1 MPKEPIKSF
10 TIDEQLTK
18 VVNMIRRRYALFAGL
33 SLLAIAAN
41 WPDFLPNTRNQSVEA
56 DLPVQWGP
64 DKNLVWSAELP
75 GDGQSSP
82 IVWNGRVIVTS
93 VDGDMKDRN
102 LIICIDIEN
111 GKQIWQKTF
120 DSSLKVK
127 SSLYVSRAAP
137 TPVADESGV
146 IVLFESGDLIA
157 LDWTGDVRWQ
167 RSLTETYGGIQA
179 EFGLAASLAQHGDS
193 VFALIENN
201 GPSYLVA
208 IDKSTGESKWK
219 MDRRSVISWSSPAVM
234 TLAEVPQ
241 VIISSVGTVD
251 SYDAVSGKLLW
262 TIDQLGGNTV
272 ATPSQVDANRLIIG
286 AAPGRGEADAGGA
299 SESNLMIE
307 VTASDDTAGNDTGK
321 GLTAKVLWRTA
332 KAMASFS
339 SPVAYQGVGYWVNRA
354 GIVFAINLEDGT
366 ELFAQRIDQAPWATA
381 IGTKDRVYFFGK
393 DGTTTVIRAG
403 KEFEK
408 LASNPL
414 WNPDDLKPDAAVAG
428 REETAERR
436 AAAAMFSGPIQY
448 GVAVAKDSLLIRT
461 GNRVYRVAMTQ

>member
-1 MPKEPIKSF
+1 MNRGVSEMKRS
-10 TIDEQLTK
+10 
-18 VVNMIRRRYALFAGL
+18 YALFAGL
-33 SLLAIAAN
+33 SLLAVAAN

-64 DKNLVWSAELP
+64 EKNLAWSAELP

-93 VDGDMKDRN
+93 IDGDMKDRN
-102 LIICIDIEN
+102 LITCIDIEN
-111 GKQIWQKTF
+111 GKQFWQKTF

-146 IVLFESGDLIA
+146 VVLFESGDLIA

-179 EFGLAASLAQHGDS
+179 EFGLAASLAQHDDS

-241 VIISSVGTVD
+241 VVISSVGTVD
-251 SYDAVSGKLLW
+251 SYDSVSGKLLW

-299 SESNLMIE
+299 AESNLMIE
-307 VTASDDTAGNDTGK
+307 VTASADTAGNDTVT

-339 SPVAYQGVGYWVNRA
+339 SPMAYQGVGYWVNRA
-354 GIVFAINLEDGT
+354 GIVFAIDLEDGT

-393 DGTTTVIRAG
+393 DGATTVIRAG

-408 LASNPL
+408 LASNQL
-414 WNPDDLKPDAAVAG
+414 WNPDDSKPDASAAG

-448 GVAVAKDSLLIRT
+448 GVAVAQESLLIRT
-461 GNRVYRVAMTQ
+461 GNRLYRVATTK

>member
-1 MPKEPIKSF
+1 MMK
-10 TIDEQLTK
+10 
-18 VVNMIRRRYALFAGL
+18 RRYALFAGL
-33 SLLAIAAN
+33 SLLAMAAN
-41 WPDFLPNTRNQSVEA
+41 WPDFLPNTRNQTVEA

-64 DKNLVWSAELP
+64 DKNLIWSAELP

-82 IVWNGRVIVTS
+82 VVWNGRAIVTS

-102 LIICIDIEN
+102 LITCIDIEN

-146 IVLFESGDLIA
+146 VAQFESGDLIA
-157 LDWTGDVRWQ
+157 LNWTGDVRWQ
-167 RSLTETYGGIQA
+167 RSLTETYGGIEA
-179 EFGLAASLAQHGDS
+179 EFGLAASLAQYGDS
-193 VFALIENN
+193 VFALIENK

-208 IDKSTGESKWK
+208 IDKSTGQSKWK

-241 VIISSVGTVD
+241 VVISSVGTVD

-272 ATPSQVDANRLIIG
+272 ATPSQVDANHLIIG
-286 AAPGRGEADAGGA
+286 AAPGRGEADASGA
-299 SESNLMIE
+299 AESNLMIE
-307 VTASDDTAGNDTGK
+307 VTAGDDSDK
-321 GLTAKVLWRTA
+321 GLKAKVLWKAA

-339 SPVAYQGVGYWVNRA
+339 SPMAYQGVGYWVNRA
-354 GIVFAINLEDGT
+354 GVVFAIKLEDGT
-366 ELFAQRIDQAPWATA
+366 ELFAERIDQAPWATA

-403 KEFEK
+403 EKFEK
-408 LASNPL
+408 LASNQL
-414 WNPDDLKPDAAVAG
+414 WNPDDLKPDADAAG
-428 REETAERR
+428 REGTAERR

-448 GVAVAKDSLLIRT
+448 GVAVAKDSLFIRT
-461 GNRVYRVAMTQ
+461 GNRLYRVAVKE